1 MSKTI
6 VAGLVI
12 AALLLGGY
20 LYSSNQK
27 VTEVADQSPVAE
39 TMGKTETVTDS
50 KQYFPYTA
58 EVLENAK
65 PTRRVLFF
73 YASWCPTCIPANAD
87 FEKNVSQL
95 PSDVTVIRV
104 NYNDGDTD
112 ADEKALAAKYG
123 VTYQHTYVQ
132 IDAEGN
138 EITKWNGGSTKELLA
153 KIK

>member
-12 AALLLGGY
+12 AALVLGGY

-27 VTEVADQSPVAE
+27 ITEVADQSPAAE
-39 TMGKTETVTDS
+39 AMGKTQSSAEST
-50 KQYFPYTA
+50 QYLPYTP
-58 EVLENAK
+58 EVLESAK
-65 PTRRVLFF
+65 STRRVLFF

-87 FEKNVSQL
+87 FTKNVSQL

-112 ADEKALAAKYG
+112 AEEKALAAKYG

-138 EITKWNGGSTKELLA
+138 EVTKWNGGSTEELLA